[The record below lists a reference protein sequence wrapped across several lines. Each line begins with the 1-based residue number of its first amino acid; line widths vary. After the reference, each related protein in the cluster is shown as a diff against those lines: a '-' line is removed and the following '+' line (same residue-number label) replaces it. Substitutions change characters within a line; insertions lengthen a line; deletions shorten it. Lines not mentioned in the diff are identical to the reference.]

1 MSLYEQLNNDK
12 PSLDFKILSVNSVF
26 TRDYDKDVFFAGERH
41 DFWELVYVERGKLT
55 VAEDDTIYELC
66 EGQIIFHAPM
76 EFHRFW
82 SKKTEN
88 PKFKIISFAL
98 GVNFENDL
106 SNGVFT
112 LSPNLQNQ
120 FVDTFTHIQ
129 NNFHPAYSIGDIVN
143 ENPLESTLALKK
155 FECFLLSVLSDV
167 RPTENLD
174 FSITAKRYRDVVRF
188 MENER
193 FKSLSLEDIAE
204 KNNMS
209 QSYLKKLFMT
219 YAGCGVMHYVTRLKI
234 VTSLPY
240 IRRGDAIGEISD
252 MLSFS
257 SPNYFSSV
265 FKKEMGMLPT
275 EYRNREKIKDK

>member
-1 MSLYEQLNNDK
+1 MSLYEYLNKDK
-12 PSLDFKILSVNSVF
+12 TAFDFRILSVNSVF

-41 DFWELVYVERGKLT
+41 DFWELIYVERGKLT
-55 VAEDDTIYELC
+55 VAEDDTIYELS

-88 PKFKIISFAL
+88 PKFRIISFSL
-98 GVNFENDL
+98 DVNFQNDL

-120 FVDTFTHIQ
+120 FVDTFTHVQ
-129 NNFHPAYSIGDIVN
+129 NNYRAPYGVSDD
-143 ENPLESTLALKK
+143 ENGSLIEKALAIKK
-155 FECFLLSVLSDV
+155 LECFLLSVLSDI

-174 FSITAKRYRDVVRF
+174 YSLSAKRYRDVVRF
-188 MENER
+188 MENGV
-193 FKSLSLEDIAE
+193 FKSLSLEEIAE

-219 YAGCGVMHYVTRLKI
+219 YAGCGVMHYFTRLKI

-240 IRRGDAIGEISD
+240 LRRGDAIGEISE

-275 EYRNREKIKDK
+275 EYRNRERK